1 MILRISFATSISPGT
16 CQYFMPTVD
25 TSLDMQVASRMLL
38 VEDRKWHVVRQL
50 HNKLQATK
58 AQFLQDSQLMHEA
71 LSAASSQM
79 RSGNSQSMSNKYA
92 DSLRYAPNLPEGRTC
107 IMHLLHCW
115 AVVLFA
121 LSVCSV
127 LSVQAVQ
134 CLTTGKLHDLGCE
147 LNLSRRQQVHHQSI
161 SSPRSML
168 VLTIDSR
175 RGTEI

>member
-1 MILRISFATSISPGT
+1 MGRASCSNDSFRNRKIREVKVRCTKE
-16 CQYFMPTVD
+16 PTKTFD
-25 TSLDMQVASRMLL
+25 C
-38 VEDRKWHVVRQL
+38 
-50 HNKLQATK
+50 KLQATK
-58 AQFLQDSQLMHEA
+58 PQFLQNSQLMHEA
-71 LSAASSQM
+71 LSTASSQM

-92 DSLRYAPNLPEGRTC
+92 DSLMYAPNLPEGRTC

-127 LSVQAVQ
+127 LSVPAVQ